1 MLFGGGMGEV
11 WGLLGLAGISF
22 ARNVL
27 IFFFGAKICWVKEV
41 WTFLKKRILKLFA
54 VAYLAYAPIR
64 MWLMTL
70 REIIWWSQAFLTSL
84 SLLILVFGGLI
95 FIAINYRVLSKS
107 GLSPTKRNWF
117 ALGISLLS
125 FPEFFLICLFLMVV
139 LG

>member
-1 MLFGGGMGEV
+1 MGEV

-27 IFFFGAKICWVKEV
+27 IFFFGAKICGVKEV
-41 WTFLKKRILKLFA
+41 GTFLKKRILKLFA

-70 REIIWWSQAFLTSL
+70 REIIWGSQAFLTSL